1 MEFNPATPRFNM
13 IWYVPGGGTA
23 MSAAVTGSGGDVV
36 LVFLFLARVD
46 PLLFLLLDVVVDFL
60 FSAMVFDVVDGDA
73 TWCVALLRFET
84 LAMCPQQIRTLP
96 SLSNT
101 PQKNSQNSTDSENKQ
116 ILNTFS

>member
-1 MEFNPATPRFNM
+1 
-13 IWYVPGGGTA
+13 
-23 MSAAVTGSGGDVV
+23 MSAAVTRSGGDVV

-73 TWCVALLRFET
+73 TWCVALALLRFET

>member
-1 MEFNPATPRFNM
+1 
-13 IWYVPGGGTA
+13 

-46 PLLFLLLDVVVDFL
+46 PLLFLLDDVVVDFL

-73 TWCVALLRFET
+73 TWCVALALLLLRFET

-101 PQKNSQNSTDSENKQ
+101 PPTKKTHNSQ
-116 ILNTFS
+116 

>member
-1 MEFNPATPRFNM
+1 
-13 IWYVPGGGTA
+13 

-46 PLLFLLLDVVVDFL
+46 PLLFLLDDVVVDFL

-73 TWCVALLRFET
+73 TAWCVALMFET
-84 LAMCPQQIRTLP
+84 SAMCPQQIRTLP

-101 PQKNSQNSTDSENKQ
+101 PKNSKLVN
-116 ILNTFS
+116 

>member
-1 MEFNPATPRFNM
+1 
-13 IWYVPGGGTA
+13 

-46 PLLFLLLDVVVDFL
+46 PLLFLLDDVVVDFL

-73 TWCVALLRFET
+73 TWCVALLLLLVALFET

-101 PQKNSQNSTDSENKQ
+101 PQKTN
-116 ILNTFS
+116 LN